1 MVDKTKRMFFN
12 VESKPRE
19 NRQAGTVEEIN
30 INNSDAC
37 LQDWE
42 IQTQFLS
49 LVGEEGMG
57 EEVAGGGWVGG
68 RSRSLGTGSHRLVPY
83 PHTDE
88 EEAEMRAGG
97 VVINL
102 QRDRLDSPLSV
113 SLKDQ
118 QHAPARV
125 SGGPI
130 PSLSLSAWD
139 DSSVYPSSE

>member
-1 MVDKTKRMFFN
+1 MFFN

-49 LVGEEGMG
+49 LVGEEGM
-57 EEVAGGGWVGG
+57 
-68 RSRSLGTGSHRLVPY
+68 
-83 PHTDE
+83 DE
-88 EEAEMRAGG
+88 EEAEMRACG